1 MKKLINILLTCV
13 VIFSL
18 VTCVSAD
25 DIINEEDGEA
35 PVYGGLYPE
44 EVPSAQE
51 QFESFLESGDHSQD
65 IAEVWDKIRGIH
77 PQTPSTQ
84 YGACYTYRLTPL

>member
-25 DIINEEDGEA
+25 DIINEED
-35 PVYGGLYPE
+35 L
-44 EVPSAQE
+44 
-51 QFESFLESGDHSQD
+51 L
-65 IAEVWDKIRGIH
+65 
-77 PQTPSTQ
+77 
-84 YGACYTYRLTPL
+84 